1 MLADEYI
8 LIFLFAISSGSVRRN
23 SIWLLVVNFNIS
35 FSIGFSCRAD
45 TATIPAQQQALNVVR
60 NFSDHLLTYKK
71 MKAKLLITFLIITN
85 LLSAQTDNVEV
96 NKFIGLFK
104 SQMSK
109 LSIGRVEEHFDLG
122 YFKTLSESDYFD
134 KDFEV
139 GITSIYQRCIGKDED
154 FSKQEI
160 DIFFEQHRNL
170 KIQRKEMAS
179 KMNDFNLIKAYLKI
193 RIYSEQLRPQYENHG
208 IVKSSYNGLIEVIVL
223 DMPSGIGSLE
233 KKYLD
238 IWKKSEHEIYLL
250 AKNNTLKSLVQKFE
264 KAEVAK
270 SGEEFYILTSNT
282 DLFLTS
288 SILDL
293 QQNKPPM
300 GKFGTLISIPNNTMI
315 VALPLNDKE
324 KINQFCLSFMG
335 LSDYM
340 YENKETKAISNNL
353 FWLNGKDIL
362 YIDKDLINKKLIY
375 PAELQA
381 FIDK

>member
-1 MLADEYI
+1 
-8 LIFLFAISSGSVRRN
+8 
-23 SIWLLVVNFNIS
+23 
-35 FSIGFSCRAD
+35 
-45 TATIPAQQQALNVVR
+45 
-60 NFSDHLLTYKK
+60 
-71 MKAKLLITFLIITN
+71 MKPKLLIAFLIITN
-85 LLSAQTDNVEV
+85 LLSAQTDNVDV

-109 LSIGRVEEHFDLG
+109 LPIGRVEEHFDQG

-160 DIFFEQHRNL
+160 DIYFEQHRKL
-170 KIQRKEMAS
+170 KIQRKEIAS

-238 IWKKSEHEIYLL
+238 IWKKSENEIYIL
-250 AKNNTLKSLVQKFE
+250 AKNNTSKSLVQKFE

-270 SGEEFYILTSNT
+270 SGEEFYILASNS

-293 QQNKPPM
+293 QQNKPPI

-340 YENKETKAISNNL
+340 YENKETKPISNNL
-353 FWLNGKDIL
+353 FWLNANDIL

-375 PAELQA
+375 PTELQA

>member
-1 MLADEYI
+1 
-8 LIFLFAISSGSVRRN
+8 
-23 SIWLLVVNFNIS
+23 
-35 FSIGFSCRAD
+35 
-45 TATIPAQQQALNVVR
+45 
-60 NFSDHLLTYKK
+60 
-71 MKAKLLITFLIITN
+71 MKAKLLIAFLAITN
-85 LLSAQTDNVEV
+85 LLSAQIDNPDV
-96 NKFIGLFK
+96 NKFITLFK
-104 SQMSK
+104 TQMSK
-109 LSIGRVEEHFDLG
+109 LTVGKIEEHYDQG

-139 GITSIYQRCIGKDED
+139 GITSIYQKCADKDEA

-160 DIFFEQHRNL
+160 ANFFEQHKRL
-170 KIQRKEMAS
+170 KIQRKEIDS
-179 KMNDFNLIKAYLKI
+179 KMTDFNFMKSYLKI
-193 RIYSEQLRPQYENHG
+193 RIYSDQLKPQYENHG
-208 IVKSSYNGLIEVIVL
+208 IVKSSYKGFIEVIVL
-223 DMPSGIGSLE
+223 DLPSGIGSLE

-238 IWKKSEHEIYLL
+238 IWKKTESEIYLL
-250 AKNNTLKSLVQKFE
+250 AKDNTLKNLDQKFE

-270 SGEEFYILTSNT
+270 SGEEFYLLSSDT

-288 SILDL
+288 FILDL
-293 QQNKPPM
+293 KKSNPPI

-340 YENKETKAISNNL
+340 YENKETKPISNNL
-353 FWLNGKDIL
+353 FWINANDIL
-362 YIDKDLINKKLIY
+362 FIDKDLINKKLIY